1 MILYHVI
8 TSYHL
13 LNAMVYHMVY
23 GQNDKAVVLLSEWL
37 PEKFPNFNELGHFF
51 DKIIV
56 DDANYRFLHSK
67 EETNTYFQSLLGDMS
82 MYSQIFIWGAQFS
95 FGIWAEQEGYT
106 FVYGEEAAG
115 RISRP
120 HSMDNIEKN
129 TGIKGKYYDLIKNL
143 GLYDGTATHAVKVIC
158 NAAAQQQDYQ
168 PPKEMI
174 DFNVTSELQKLPEDK
189 RGEILD
195 FFLPKRG
202 KIDVRENTTVLL
214 TQHFTNLGLL
224 TFEEQVLIYQ
234 LVIDY
239 FFEKSHISIKPHPD
253 DIMYYSQLFP
263 DTQVIREK
271 FPSEFMPFIFEH
283 QPKCIA
289 TISSTA
295 IDNLRGTYE
304 KIFELDARYEEDF
317 LMTHRYYVALF
328 LAKELKLNVVCI
340 RANELLAKQLSN
352 TLGEGAPNVMNNKTD
367 VHRSCLFLID
377 NVTEDG
383 EEGRKKIQNF
393 LETMDENSC
402 AIFINSQEDYCWYD
416 YYKKGL
422 WNDIIPLVLTKK
434 RKDVAGEDFYAPIE
448 DEVLYVYS
456 RNKELLKAM
465 KETTVTKDLKNTGIR
480 VTMKNLSP
488 EEEKIKMLEGIL
500 AATEK
505 QLLYYMGKEQ
515 ERK

>member
-8 TSYHL
+8 SSYQL
-13 LNAMVYHMVY
+13 LNAMVHSIK
-23 GQNDKAVVLLSEWL
+23 QSEKSTVVLSQWL
-37 PEKFPNFNELGHFF
+37 PEKFPNYRDLEYFF
-51 DKIIV
+51 DKIV
-56 DDANYRFLHSK
+56 VADGNYAFLHSQ
-67 EETNTYFQSLLGDMS
+67 EDTTAYYQSLLGDIKL
-82 MYSQIFIWGAQFS
+82 YSEIYVWGAHYS
-95 FGIWAEQEGYT
+95 FGVWIAQKEIPFNYCEDTSG
-106 FVYGEEAAG
+106 VL
-115 RISRP
+115 SRP
-120 HSMDNIEKN
+120 YVLEEIEKDN
-129 TGIKGKYYDLIKNL
+129 GLKGKYYNTIKKL
-143 GLYDGTATHAVKVIC
+143 GLYDGTAKSAEKNIC
-158 NAAAQQQDYQ
+158 NLSAQQQEFQ
-168 PPKEMI
+168 TFKELI
-174 DFNVTSELQKLPEDK
+174 DFNVMQELRLLPEENREK
-189 RGEILD
+189 ILG
-195 FFLPKRG
+195 FFLPNRETI
-202 KIDVRENTTVLL
+202 KIRENATVLL
-214 TQHFTNLGLL
+214 TQHFANLGIL

-234 LVIDY
+234 MLIDY
-239 FFEKSHISIKPHPD
+239 FFEGRALTLKPHPD
-253 DIMYYSQLFP
+253 DIMYYGQLFP
-263 DTQVIREK
+263 EAQVIRQK
-271 FPSEFMPFIFEH
+271 FPSEFIPFILE
-283 QPKCIA
+283 PEPRCMA

-295 IDNLRGTYE
+295 IYNLRGTYAE
-304 KIFELDARYEEDF
+304 TFELDTRYEKDF

-416 YYKKGL
+416 YYKKEL

-505 QLLYYMGKEQ
+505 QLLYYMKKES
-515 ERK
+515 KHK